1 MGNLDEWALTYP
13 LSSSL
18 SSLSRYSNQSCCDS
32 LSYHTLIDTVLL
44 LTMVV
49 EEKIAAEIKGKKG
62 RIMHDGWSK
71 FSRHYV
77 CLLASYLVSDGKR
90 CLDGEIVLCP
100 VTTMLTC
107 TTLPQANDDEGK
119 IHLYYE

>member
-32 LSYHTLIDTVLL
+32 LSYHTLIDTMLL

-62 RIMHDGWSK
+62 TIMH
-71 FSRHYV
+71 
-77 CLLASYLVSDGKR
+77 
-90 CLDGEIVLCP
+90 E
-100 VTTMLTC
+100 
-107 TTLPQANDDEGK
+107 
-119 IHLYYE
+119 